1 MQITSNKVLPKKE
14 AVIIGPSGD
23 GRKPRLNLR
32 NQERCKIAATI
43 RLRLSGVGPTRSH
56 SGGAFACNGRYG
68 FCNKKMASQQRLRK
82 IFFQIKSTR

>member
-14 AVIIGPSGD
+14 AVIIGPSSD

-43 RLRLSGVGPTRSH
+43 RLRLSGAGPMRSH

-68 FCNKKMASQQRLRK
+68 FCNKKWRASSACVK
-82 IFFQIKSTR
+82 FFFR